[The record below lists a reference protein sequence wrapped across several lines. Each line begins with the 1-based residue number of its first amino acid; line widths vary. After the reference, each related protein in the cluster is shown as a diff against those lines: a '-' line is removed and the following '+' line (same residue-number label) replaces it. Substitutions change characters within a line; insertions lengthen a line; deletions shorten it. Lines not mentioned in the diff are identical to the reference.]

1 MHPKDT
7 GSTMNEGRRTRRIF
21 FWMHNCAMGDQC
33 YNQGGGYESPRSFQW
48 IFRGNIVVPTSNPFV
63 FGASSCAT
71 TTDSNDE
78 AIAIADTPT
87 VTMKNTPMA
96 SADDDDDDD
105 DTSSVVW
112 LGPGLKLLL
121 DHVVAVDEIGIIRH
135 VSPTQSFCSSYKEST
150 PSCSISEFLTTLVP
164 TVQHVVELS
173 SYEFLCPGLI
183 DLHIHAPQYAF
194 TGTATDRP
202 LLGPHGWLETFTFPA
217 ERRLATDAALA
228 EHVYQSVVQTTL
240 RHGTTTAVYFAT
252 LDLEPCQVLVN
263 AAMQHDQRA
272 LIGKVCMDRHAPDT
286 YFQTTE
292 QNITETEALIHYIHD
307 RAGQRPQRSQRSRQ
321 VPSATDGE
329 TTTTKTRLPL
339 ILPLVTPRFIPTCT
353 PQLLSALGGMAARY
367 DCHVTSHI
375 SESRDEV
382 AFVQYLDTHV
392 DNSSTT
398 NSNDNVVA
406 RSDADIF
413 DAHHLLTDQ
422 CIMAH
427 GVYLTEHDS
436 ALLRRRGTAIA
447 HCPLSNFFFAGSILP
462 CRQLLQGGNRVGLGT
477 DVAGGYHPSMWHS
490 ARMAVV
496 ASHALQQQQDQR
508 EEPTSPT
515 IGTEPDK
522 KAPATA
528 TANQSAQENGSGA
541 SNAVLDYR
549 HAFYLATLGG
559 AEALGLQ
566 DHIGTLAVGMEFDAI
581 VLSAGNPPDRIGS
594 SLPFSPVQVFATDT
608 VSDVFQK
615 ICVLGDDRNIAQVY
629 VQGRKVV

>member
-1 MHPKDT
+1 
-7 GSTMNEGRRTRRIF
+7 MNEGRRTRWIF
-21 FWMHNCAMGDQC
+21 LGSITARGDMKDED
-33 YNQGGGYESPRSFQW
+33 GGQESSRSFQW
-48 IFRGNIVVPTSNPFV
+48 IFRGNIVVPTGNP

-71 TTDSNDE
+71 TDSNDE
-78 AIAIADTPT
+78 TIADTPT
-87 VTMKNTPMA
+87 ATTTNSPTYA
-96 SADDDDDDD
+96 D
-105 DTSSVVW
+105 DTSCVVW
-112 LGPGLKLLL
+112 LGPRLKLLL
-121 DHVVAVDEIGIIRH
+121 DHVVAVDEMGIIRH
-135 VSPTQSFCSSYKEST
+135 VSPTQSFCSSCQKST

-164 TVQHVVELS
+164 AAQHVVELCP
-173 SYEFLCPGLI
+173 YEFLCPGLI

-202 LLGPHGWLETFTFPA
+202 LLGPHGWLETYTFPA
-217 ERRLATDAALA
+217 ERRLATDPTLA

-252 LDLEPCQVLVN
+252 LDVEPCQVLVN
-263 AAMQHDQRA
+263 VAMQHGQRA

-286 YFQTTE
+286 YCQTTQ
-292 QNITETEALIHYIHD
+292 QNIDETEALIQYIHD
-307 RAGQRPQRSQRSRQ
+307 RAGQRPQRSRQ
-321 VPSATDGE
+321 VPSATRDE
-329 TTTTKTRLPL
+329 PTIVKTRLPL

-353 PQLLSALGGMAARY
+353 PQLLSALGEIAARY

-382 AFVQYLDTHV
+382 TFVQYLDAHV
-392 DNSSTT
+392 DNPLTA
-398 NSNDNVVA
+398 NSNNSVVA

-427 GVYLTEHDS
+427 GVYLTDS
-436 ALLRRRGTAIA
+436 DTDLLRRRGAAIA
-447 HCPLSNFFFAGSILP
+447 HCPLSNFFFAGHILP
-462 CRQLLQGGNRVGLGT
+462 CRQLLQRGNRVGLGT

-490 ARMAVV
+490 ARTAVV

-508 EEPTSPT
+508 EEPTSPAM
-515 IGTEPDK
+515 GAESDK
-522 KAPATA
+522 TAPATVTASPSA
-528 TANQSAQENGSGA
+528 TDNG
-541 SNAVLDYR
+541 NDTQVLDYR

-581 VLSAGNPPDRIGS
+581 VLSAGNSPDRIGS
-594 SLPFSPVQVFATDT
+594 SLPWSPVQVFATDT

-629 VQGRKVV
+629 VQGRKVI

>member
-1 MHPKDT
+1 
-7 GSTMNEGRRTRRIF
+7 MNEGRRTRRIF

-78 AIAIADTPT
+78 AIADTPT

-96 SADDDDDDD
+96 SADDDDD

-413 DAHHLLTDQ
+413 DAHHLLTRH
-422 CIMAH
+422 C
-427 GVYLTEHDS
+427 
-436 ALLRRRGTAIA
+436 ALPTVQFL
-447 HCPLSNFFFAGSILP
+447 L
-462 CRQLLQGGNRVGLGT
+462 CRQYTAVSTVAARWQSRGIGYRCGWGLSSVHVAFGSHGRSCVT
-477 DVAGGYHPSMWHS
+477 CAAATARSAGG
-490 ARMAVV
+490 
-496 ASHALQQQQDQR
+496 
-508 EEPTSPT
+508 T
-515 IGTEPDK
+515 
-522 KAPATA
+522 
-528 TANQSAQENGSGA
+528 NQSNHWDRTGQNGA
-541 SNAVLDYR
+541 SDGYGESIRAR
-549 HAFYLATLGG
+549 
-559 AEALGLQ
+559 EWQRREQCSLGLQ
-566 DHIGTLAVGMEFDAI
+566 TRIL
-581 VLSAGNPPDRIGS
+581 LGNLGWGRSFG
-594 SLPFSPVQVFATDT
+594 FARPYWH
-608 VSDVFQK
+608 SGGWYG
-615 ICVLGDDRNIAQVY
+615 I
-629 VQGRKVV
+629 